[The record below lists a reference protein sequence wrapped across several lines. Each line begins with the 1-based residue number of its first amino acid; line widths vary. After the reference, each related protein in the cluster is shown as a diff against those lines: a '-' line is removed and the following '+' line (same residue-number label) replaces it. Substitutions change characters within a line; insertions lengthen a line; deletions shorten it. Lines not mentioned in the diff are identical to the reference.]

1 MSLEL
6 RHLRYFVAVAEEL
19 HFGRAARRLHMA
31 QPPLSQQIRQLEALV
46 GTELLRRTS
55 RRVELTPAGA
65 AFLEGARRTLAAA
78 EGAVEVARRV
88 GRGELATVRVGFADS
103 AALSIF
109 PAAVRRHRR
118 AYPEVHL
125 QLVDG
130 PTRAHVQAVEDGVL
144 DLAVV
149 RGPIAPT
156 PAFAAETVFREPL
169 VAAMHASHALAAN
182 TTVPLAALADEPMVL
197 FPRHLAPEFHGWI
210 IRLCME
216 KGFVPRVAYE
226 GAEYQTI
233 LSLVAADVGVS
244 LVPASV
250 RSIGRPDVRFRPLAD
265 CAETA
270 EIAVVYRGDRLSGAM
285 RSLLQTLRDV
295 GAELES
301 QAVGTG
307 LEEDSEE
314 GAASPG

>member
-1 MSLEL
+1 MGLEL

-31 QPPLSQQIRQLEALV
+31 QPPLSQQIRQLEGLV
-46 GTELLRRTS
+46 GAALLRRTS

-65 AFLEGARRTLAAA
+65 AFLEGARRTLSAA
-78 EGAVEVARRV
+78 EGALETARRV
-88 GRGELATVRVGFADS
+88 GRGELASVRVGFTDS

-118 AYPEVHL
+118 AFPEVRL
-125 QLVDG
+125 DMVEG
-130 PTRAHVQAVEDGVL
+130 PTRAHVQAVEDAHL

-149 RGPIAPT
+149 RGPIAPS
-156 PAFAAETVFREPL
+156 PGVAAEAVFREPL
-169 VAAMHASHALAAN
+169 VVALHASH
-182 TTVPLAALADEPMVL
+182 PLAARRRIALEALRGEPMVL
-197 FPRHLAPEFHGWI
+197 FPRHLPPEFHDWI
-210 IRLCME
+210 TRLCME
-216 KGFVPRVAYE
+216 KGFVPEAAHN

-250 RSIGRPDVRFRPLAD
+250 RSIAPPDVRFRPLAD

-270 EIAVVYRGDRLSGAM
+270 EIAVVYRPDRAFPAM
-285 RSLLQTLRDV
+285 SAFLQTLR
-295 GAELES
+295 EIHRE
-301 QAVGTG
+301 QP
-307 LEEDSEE
+307 
-314 GAASPG
+314 GAASDAPPDSA